1 MQMRTTMTLLG
12 LLLSVGC
19 TSALDDVSDDAVV
32 DSDGDGYIDTMDGC
46 PDDIVQWTDVDGDGY
61 CDEIDDACPDDPN
74 EWTDTD
80 GDGVCDT
87 LTRVRKILRRRPTQM
102 ETACAMSEMM
112 RARMTQSLGGTRMVT
127 SPATEPMIVQ
137 IPRGNCRYRWGW
149 LLRCE
154 GRLSR

>member
-1 MQMRTTMTLLG
+1 MMQMRTAMTLLG

-46 PDDIVQWTDVDGDGY
+46 PDDIMQWTDVDGDGY

-80 GDGVCDT
+80 GDGVCDNSD
-87 LTRVRKILRRRPTQM
+87 PCPEDFTQKTDADGDGVCD
-102 ETACAMSEMM
+102 ERDDACPDDQVLA
-112 RARMTQSLGGTRMVT
+112 GH
-127 SPATEPMIVQ
+127 
-137 IPRGNCRYRWGW
+137 GW
-149 LLRCE
+149 
-154 GRLSR
+154 